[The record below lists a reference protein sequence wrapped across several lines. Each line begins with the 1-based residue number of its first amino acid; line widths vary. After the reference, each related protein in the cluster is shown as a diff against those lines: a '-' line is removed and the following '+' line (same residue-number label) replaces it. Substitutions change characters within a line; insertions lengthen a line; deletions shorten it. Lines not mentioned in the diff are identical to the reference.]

1 MNTVYLCA
9 INNVLSGTCSEDCGF
24 CTQSVKH
31 HANIERYNYKS
42 IDQIVSEAKM
52 AKSFGA
58 FGYCLVT
65 AGKGLDDKKT
75 EFIAKAA
82 RTVKKETFTTEGH
95 MPSVNDDRV
104 SFVKGL
110 FQDSLPGF
118 LKTFKPDKQL
128 VIHNDS
134 DLYSATLYV
143 LTYMNNYLVPGTI
156 IIFDEF
162 YSVLD

>member
-65 AGKGLDDKKT
+65 AGKGLDDK
-75 EFIAKAA
+75 
-82 RTVKKETFTTEGH
+82 
-95 MPSVNDDRV
+95 
-104 SFVKGL
+104 
-110 FQDSLPGF
+110 
-118 LKTFKPDKQL
+118 
-128 VIHNDS
+128 
-134 DLYSATLYV
+134 
-143 LTYMNNYLVPGTI
+143 
-156 IIFDEF
+156 
-162 YSVLD
+162 